1 MLKLENI
8 RKTFKIGP
16 IDVEVLKGV
25 SLKIEQGELFSI
37 MGSSGCG
44 KSTLMN
50 IIGLLDKPTE
60 GVYTING
67 QAVAS
72 LNDNQLS
79 GIRNERIGFVFQS
92 FYLLSRLTALENVGI
107 PLVYRGMNKRRIHDR
122 SHEFLKKVD
131 MGDRAHHKPNA
142 LSGGQQQRVAIAR
155 ALAGTPSIIL
165 ADEPTG
171 ALDTKVGQD
180 IMSLFSQLNEEEG
193 ITIVIITHDPKIAGQ
208 CKRCVEMKDG
218 LLYEVSPA

>member
-1 MLKLENI
+1 MLNLEEI

-25 SLKIEQGELFSI
+25 SLEVEQGELLSI

-50 IIGLLDKPTE
+50 IIGLLDKPTG
-60 GVYTING
+60 GVYTLDG
-67 QAVAS
+67 QSVAN

-180 IMSLFSQLNEEEG
+180 IMNLFIQLNAAEG

-218 LLYEVSPA
+218 LLYEASPG